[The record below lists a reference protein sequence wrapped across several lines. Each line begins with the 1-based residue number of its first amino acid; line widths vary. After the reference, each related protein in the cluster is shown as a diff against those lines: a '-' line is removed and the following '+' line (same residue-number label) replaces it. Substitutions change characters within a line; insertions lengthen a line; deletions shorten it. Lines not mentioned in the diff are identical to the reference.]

1 MSASYVQFFWIQH
14 ICVIGSFPTSLARVK
29 DLNRYILLKVSTPGE
44 ITDLPFEWGKHFTWK
59 SYMQDLDE
67 LLKVEGVEAQQWTP
81 KR

>member
-1 MSASYVQFFWIQH
+1 VVYW
-14 ICVIGSFPTSLARVK
+14 G
-29 DLNRYILLKVSTPGE
+29 YILLKVSTPGE